1 MRNKISSMA
10 RTVISGNVI
19 ASQSNRVGRKGQN
32 VRKAVY
38 IRVREASICAIS
50 GSGTFNPKNRS

>member
-1 MRNKISSMA
+1 MA

-38 IRVREASICAIS
+38 IRVS
-50 GSGTFNPKNRS
+50 RSEYPCHQWFRHL